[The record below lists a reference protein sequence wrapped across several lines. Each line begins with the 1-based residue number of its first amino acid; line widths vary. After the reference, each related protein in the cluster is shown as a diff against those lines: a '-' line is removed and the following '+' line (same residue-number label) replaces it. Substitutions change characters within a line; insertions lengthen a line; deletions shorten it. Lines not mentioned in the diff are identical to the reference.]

1 LISARVAF
9 FQLVVSATLMAAA
22 VDPAVA
28 AKVVSGPISIGSS
41 NLGSGVVSVD
51 EPFISSQ
58 NQIAKRVYATTDA
71 YAITSEVQTPPTETS
86 AGLLYQYQTRTTTT
100 SWLEDSWSIDQLVVN
115 AISSGANQA
124 GGKWLSIAGNLT
136 SGFAYD
142 FAFSLESSGHF
153 TPTSTPFGQA
163 VPLLASFYFGP
174 GPDPRSV
181 VPVPGSGTFSDLS
194 SLTYES
200 NTFSS
205 SHTSTKFSLTPGAPQ
220 SFIAYVY
227 SGDGVSIERFS
238 VFAKSGQYDFST
250 ASRES
255 VVIGSPVLIGA
266 QTIAP
271 IPEADP
277 VVMLAAGLGLTV
289 AISGRRRRIATP

>member
-1 LISARVAF
+1 MISAWVTLSR
-9 FQLVVSATLMAAA
+9 LVVSATLTAATVGSA
-22 VDPAVA
+22 LA
-28 AKVVSGPISIGSS
+28 AKVLSGPISIGSS

-51 EPFISSQ
+51 EPFISTQ
-58 NQIAKRVYATTDA
+58 NQVAVRGYATTDA

-100 SWLEDSWSIDQLVVN
+100 TWVEDSWYIDQLVVH

-124 GGKWLSIAGNLT
+124 GGKWLSIAGEVT
-136 SGFAYD
+136 SSIAYD

-174 GPDPRSV
+174 GPGSV
-181 VPVPGSGTFSDLS
+181 VPVPGSGTFSDLV

-205 SHTSTKFSLTPGAPQ
+205 SYTSTTFSLTPGAPQ

-227 SGDGVSIERFS
+227 AGDGVSIERFNL
-238 VFAKSGQYDFST
+238 FAKSGLYDFST

-277 VVMLAAGLGLTV
+277 VVMLAAGLGV
-289 AISGRRRRIATP
+289 AFAIAGRRRRIATT

>member
-1 LISARVAF
+1 MISAWVVF
-9 FQLVVSATLMAAA
+9 FQLVVSATLM
-22 VDPAVA
+22 VSTVGPAVA

-51 EPFISSQ
+51 EPFISTQ
-58 NQIAKRVYATTDA
+58 NQVATRGYATTDA
-71 YAITSEVQTPPTETS
+71 YSITSEVQTPPTETS

-100 SWLEDSWSIDQLVVN
+100 AWLEDSWYIDHLVVH
-115 AISSGANQA
+115 AISGGANQA
-124 GGKWLSIAGNLT
+124 GGKWLSIAGDVT
-136 SGFAYD
+136 SSIAYD

-174 GPDPRSV
+174 GPGSV
-181 VPVPGSGTFSDLS
+181 VPVPGSGTFSDLA

-205 SHTSTKFSLTPGAPQ
+205 SFTSTKFSLTPGAPQ

-227 SGDGVSIERFS
+227 AGDGVSIERFNL
-238 VFAKSGQYDFST
+238 FAKSGQYDFST
-250 ASRES
+250 VSRES

-289 AISGRRRRIATP
+289 AIAGRRRRIAAT